1 MKLKVKK
8 LHKDAKLP
16 THGHPGDAGID
27 FYALENVVFL
37 PGKQERVHTG
47 VAIEIPGGH
56 VGLIWDKS
64 NVSFNLG
71 LKIMGGV
78 IDAGYRGE
86 LIMNLLNTS
95 GKEVLLE
102 KGHKIAQMLTNLPSG
117 ISVHLSPLLYSAA
130 AEGDVELVHQLLPH
144 AGVEI
149 DYLLLAKKLADA
161 GNLDEALKFED
172 FISDKKQRTDFHRDT
187 CREN

>member
-16 THGHPGDAGID
+16 THGHLGDAGID

-47 VAIEIPGGH
+47 VAIEIPGCH

-95 GKEVLLE
+95 DKKVLLE
-102 KGHKIAQMLTNLPSG
+102 KGHKIAQML
-117 ISVHLSPLLYSAA
+117 I
-130 AEGDVELVHQLLPH
+130 Q
-144 AGVEI
+144 
-149 DYLLLAKKLADA
+149 
-161 GNLDEALKFED
+161 KFEHCD
-172 FISDKKQRTDFHRDT
+172 IVKVEKLTETVRGHG
-187 CREN
+187 REGSTGHK